1 MVSQDFINI
10 DGKHGRSIMADFRYD
25 PSNEAKPILIFAH
38 GFKGFKDWGHFN
50 LIADAFANEG
60 FVVIKFNFSHNGGTA
75 DQLIDFPDL
84 DAFANNNFTIELD
97 DLGSVIDWLY
107 STDIFLEQE
116 LDIEN
121 ISLLG
126 HSRGGAIAILK
137 GNEDQRVKKVISWS
151 AVSTMERWD
160 DETLEKWKKEGI
172 LHVLNGRTKQ
182 NMPMFFQLYDN
193 YMANIN
199 RLDVARACS
208 SMNIPQLIIH
218 GTEDD
223 SVKPSEANC
232 LHQLNPKS
240 VLSLI
245 EGANHTLGGKHPY
258 DGNRLPEYTRIAID
272 KTINFIK

>member
-1 MVSQDFINI
+1 MVFQDFIEI
-10 DGKHGRSIMADFRYD
+10 DGKHGRSIMADIRYD
-25 PSNEAKPILIFAH
+25 PSNEAKPILIFSH

-60 FVVIKFNFSHNGGTA
+60 FVVIKFNFSHNGGTT

-107 STDIFLEQE
+107 STDIFSEHE
-116 LDIEN
+116 LDMEN

-172 LHVLNGRTKQ
+172 LYVLNGRTRQ

-240 VLSLI
+240 VLRLI
-245 EGANHTLGGKHPY
+245 EGANHTLGGKHPF
-258 DGNRLPEYTRIAID
+258 DGNELPEATRIAID